1 MELRNEAAK
10 LEREFAADVRKDE
23 KLSAL
28 YKKVRDGTATTEDA
42 TEFASLS
49 GKKMAERIRKRLLEL
64 YPEKKVS
71 YEDITE
77 LLPPTEKRNYKNI
90 AELYKAVQAKLNRLN
105 GLELNAAAADY
116 PEDRY
121 DGINRLI
128 SEMDDIEEEF
138 RSAELKMENASMS
151 TVDDSIHENADYHS
165 RLGLKTIVIREFHPE
180 ETDQSAH
187 HDKGYWECPWCKEME
202 GTYDYD
208 EVKDAGNDVWRRH
221 DGCHCV
227 ITYKSEKKTDVVY
240 NGIKPR
246 APDRNV
252 IEQRQRQGIRRR

>member
-1 MELRNEAAK
+1 MELKDEAAK

-42 TEFASLS
+42 TEYASLA

-71 YEDITE
+71 YEDVTE

-90 AELYKAVQAKLNRLN
+90 AELYKALQTALNRQN
-105 GLELNAAAADY
+105 GLNLGAAAADY

-121 DGINRLI
+121 DGLNRLI

-138 RSAELKMENASMS
+138 DSVGLSFENASMS
-151 TVDDSIHENADYHS
+151 TVDDSIHDNADYQS
-165 RLGLKTIVIREFHPE
+165 RLGLKTTVIREFHPE

-187 HDKGYWECPWCKEME
+187 HEKGYWECPWCKEVAGE
-202 GTYDYD
+202 YDYD
-208 EVKDAGNDVWRRH
+208 EVKGSGSDVWRRH

-227 ITYKSEKKTDVVY
+227 ITFKSEKRTETVY
-240 NGIKPR
+240 NGIRPR

-252 IEQRQRQGIRRR
+252 IEQRKRQGIRRR